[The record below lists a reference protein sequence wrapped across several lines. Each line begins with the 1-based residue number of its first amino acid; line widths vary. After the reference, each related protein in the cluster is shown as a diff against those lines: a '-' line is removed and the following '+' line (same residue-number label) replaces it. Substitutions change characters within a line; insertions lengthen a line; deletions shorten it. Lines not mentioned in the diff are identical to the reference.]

1 MTLKDIFGREIQ
13 DPNKQIHSISEG
25 GREIPIFD
33 YTTHED
39 LISYGII
46 PELAGRIPVIVSTS
60 QLTISELQKV
70 LTEPRNSILK
80 RYKLLFSK
88 WGSHLEFT
96 EPALYE
102 ISRYCFEKGIGAR
115 GLTSVIDHLLV
126 EPNYDSPHSGTKY
139 ILINEEVVKTMND
152 KTTSRVQPLY
162 FSSYETVSFL
172 DAIELEDPDRAHKLS
187 RELFKFQ
194 FGADQKTPNE
204 TTAKEK
210 SNKTRKV
217 AASG

>member
-1 MTLKDIFGREIQ
+1 MQAND
-13 DPNKQIHSISEG
+13 KQIHSISEG
-25 GREIPIFD
+25 GKEIPIFD

-39 LISYGII
+39 LVSYGII
-46 PELAGRIPVIVSTS
+46 PELAGRIPIIVSTS
-60 QLTISELQKV
+60 QLSISELQKV

-96 EPALYE
+96 EPALYQ
-102 ISRYCFEKGIGAR
+102 ISKYCFEKGIGAR

-139 ILINEEVVKTMND
+139 ILITEEVVKTMND
-152 KTTSRVQPLY
+152 RSKTRVQPLY
-162 FSSYETVSFL
+162 FSSYETVAFL
-172 DAIELEDPDRAHKLS
+172 DSIEVEDPDLAHKLS

-194 FGADQKTPNE
+194 FGADQKAPVE
-204 TTAKEK
+204 EKKKEK
-210 SNKTRKV
+210 SDSTRKV